1 MEIPDLG
8 SGILDVVA
16 RSAVVYLVLLAL
28 LRFGGKR
35 HVGQLSI
42 ADLVLVL
49 LIANGV
55 QNAMV
60 GENTTLIGG
69 LAAALTLVV
78 IDRVIDR
85 ASERSDRVRV
95 ALEGEPRI
103 LIRDGV
109 MLEKAIR
116 EEGVTKGDLMSAVR
130 QHGIAD
136 VEDVDLAVLETNGS
150 ISVIAKGA
158 ACLRVRGRRHRGPEG
173 DRGLI
178 SRRRTPATGSVSP
191 GSRTCRAGRPRRPRH
206 PPGPPSRRPAR
217 PSAGTPRTRPP
228 TAPSAG
234 GPIPAR
240 GSPRRS
246 CRRAR

>member
-78 IDRVIDR
+78 IDRIIDR
-85 ASERSDRVRV
+85 TSERSDRIRM

-109 MLEKAIR
+109 MLERALR

-136 VEDVDLAVLETNGS
+136 IDDIDLAVLETNGS
-150 ISVIAKGA
+150 ISVIPKGA
-158 ACLRVRGRRHRGPEG
+158 A
-173 DRGLI
+173 
-178 SRRRTPATGSVSP
+178 SASAS
-191 GSRTCRAGRPRRPRH
+191 A
-206 PPGPPSRRPAR
+206 
-217 PSAGTPRTRPP
+217 SAG
-228 TAPSAG
+228 AAAE
-234 GPIPAR
+234 GPNTTGA
-240 GSPRRS
+240 
-246 CRRAR
+246 

>member
-85 ASERSDRVRV
+85 A
-95 ALEGEPRI
+95 LG
-103 LIRDGV
+103 
-109 MLEKAIR
+109 
-116 EEGVTKGDLMSAVR
+116 AVR
-130 QHGIAD
+130 
-136 VEDVDLAVLETNGS
+136 S
-150 ISVIAKGA
+150 RSRGA
-158 ACLRVRGRRHRGPEG
+158 RGRAADPDPGRRDAGEG
-173 DRGLI
+173 D
-178 SRRRTPATGSVSP
+178 P
-191 GSRTCRAGRPRRPRH
+191 GGGRH
-206 PPGPPSRRPAR
+206 QG
-217 PSAGTPRTRPP
+217 
-228 TAPSAG
+228 
-234 GPIPAR
+234 
-240 GSPRRS
+240 
-246 CRRAR
+246 